1 MKKVILAVAVV
12 AIGVAFAI
20 GARAQGIKE
29 GKWTMTMVTKVPG
42 MDKHAAEMEE
52 SMKNMSDDEKA
63 MMQGMMGKMGMN
75 MQAGGNSAGITTT
88 VTKCLTNDNPV
99 PQKDDSCTS
108 THTLDGNT
116 VKFET
121 TCADS
126 HSTGEITYQNESMN
140 GTITSQSADGEATIE
155 ITGEYVEIGRA
166 TSELQSQR

>member
-1 MKKVILAVAVV
+1 MKKIILAVAVV
-12 AIGVAFAI
+12 VIGVAFAI

-29 GKWTMTMVTKVPG
+29 GKWTMTMVTKAPG

-63 MMQGMMGKMGMN
+63 MMQQMMGGMGVHMN
-75 MQAGGNSAGITTT
+75 AEGIRTTL
-88 VTKCLTNDNPV
+88 TKCLTNDNPV
-99 PQKDDSCTS
+99 PQQDDSCTS
-108 THTLDGNT
+108 THTIDGST

-140 GTITSQSADGEATIE
+140 GTIMSQSADGEATIE
-155 ITGEYVEIGRA
+155 ISGQYIGPC
-166 TSELQSQR
+166 S